1 MKSNKSILL
10 GAAVAG
16 ILMGASVG
24 QAHEDKAKAKADAK
38 GAVAATGECSGVN
51 ACKGQGECGGAGHE
65 CAGKNEC
72 KGKGWKKMSAADCKK
87 AKGTFKASNG

>member
-1 MKSNKSILL
+1 M

-16 ILMGASVG
+16 ILMGASVS
-24 QAHEDKAKAKADAK
+24 QADSHDKKAADK
-38 GAVAATGECSGVN
+38 GAATAAGECHGVN
-51 ACKGQGECGGAGHE
+51 ACKGKGECGGAGHE

-72 KGKGWKKMSAADCKK
+72 KGKGWKKLNAAECKK

>member
-1 MKSNKSILL
+1 MKSNKSLLL

-16 ILMGASVG
+16 ILMGASIS
-24 QAHEDKAKAKADAK
+24 QADKHAGKAADK
-38 GAVAATGECSGVN
+38 GAAAATGECSGVN
-51 ACKGQGECGGAGHE
+51 TCKGTGECGGAGHE